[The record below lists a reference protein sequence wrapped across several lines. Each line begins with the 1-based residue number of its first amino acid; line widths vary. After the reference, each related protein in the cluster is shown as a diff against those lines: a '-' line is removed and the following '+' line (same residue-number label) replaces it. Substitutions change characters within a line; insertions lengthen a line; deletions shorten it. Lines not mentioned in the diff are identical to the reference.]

1 MDIFRFEN
9 DVFLYGL
16 ALIPFFILL
25 FIFVRHRRRELMEEY
40 GETRLI
46 RRLQPDVSRFKPWFR
61 FVLLMITIL
70 FIVLG
75 IANPQ
80 IGSKMEEV
88 KREGVDVVIALDVSN
103 SMEAEDIKPSR
114 LERAKKSISRL
125 IDKLRNDRIGIVA
138 FAGTSF
144 MQLPL
149 TTDYSAAKLLLS
161 TIDTDMIETQGT
173 ALGGAIETALSAF
186 EKDDE
191 KHKVL
196 IIITDG
202 ENHEDDALGTA
213 KKAAEQGVVIHTIG
227 MGSAG
232 GAPIPIYKGGNRV
245 GFRKDK
251 YGETI
256 LTKLDP
262 GMLQQVAAA
271 GNGRFISADG
281 PDPDLEKLLQDIDK
295 MEKKEYG
302 SKMFTEYEDRFQ
314 YPIAAALVFIVF
326 EFVVSDKRNKY
337 LTALNVFA
345 GGNQRREE
353 NE

>member
-1 MDIFRFEN
+1 
-9 DVFLYGL
+9 
-16 ALIPFFILL
+16 
-25 FIFVRHRRRELMEEY
+25 
-40 GETRLI
+40 
-46 RRLQPDVSRFKPWFR
+46 
-61 FVLLMITIL
+61 
-70 FIVLG
+70 
-75 IANPQ
+75 
-80 IGSKMEEV
+80 
-88 KREGVDVVIALDVSN
+88 
-103 SMEAEDIKPSR
+103 
-114 LERAKKSISRL
+114 
-125 IDKLRNDRIGIVA
+125 
-138 FAGTSF
+138 

-186 EKDDE
+186 ENEDE

-213 KKAAEQGVVIHTIG
+213 KKASEQGVVIHTIG
-227 MGSAG
+227 MGSAS
-232 GAPIPIYKGGNRV
+232 GAPIPIYRGGNRV

-281 PDPDLEKLLQDIDK
+281 PDPDLEQLLQDIDK

-302 SKMFTEYEDRFQ
+302 SKMFTDYEDRFQ